1 MIKTYILTRPYHNYS
16 FILRHKSGMKL
27 RYDFTGGNSITNTKA
42 QLILRGQFA
51 QELLESSDEF
61 KTGLV
66 SLFRTEEGGESV
78 QSVAVPQQPT
88 IVEEVTSPE
97 QLIEFV
103 AEKLEKVYKSPEAA
117 LGYAKTKGFEFPNL
131 TLKKKDE

>member
-66 SLFRTEEGGESV
+66 RLFRTEDGGESV
-78 QSVAVPQQPT
+78 PSVVVSQQPT

-97 QLIEFV
+97 QLIEYV
-103 AEKLEKVYKSPEAA
+103 AEKLEKVYLRPDAA
-117 LGYAKTKGFEFPNL
+117 LEYAKRKGFQFPNL
-131 TLKKKDE
+131 ELKKKEE